1 MGPDVHVFKDQ
12 EFDSKWDSVQFD
24 EEMNY
29 VGLPGKDKLGI
40 LFEVKAYDPKLS
52 RQKEVQSVGWAYL
65 PLFVTVENENKSY
78 SIFTNQ
84 SLVQVSFPSN
94 NLIFNLFPLLFSFP
108 FSEDRLRRAF

>member
-1 MGPDVHVFKDQ
+1 
-12 EFDSKWDSVQFD
+12 
-24 EEMNY
+24 MNY

-40 LFEVKAYDPKLS
+40 LFEVKAYDPTLS

-84 SLVQVSFPSN
+84 GLTQVSFILLK
-94 NLIFNLFPLLFSFP
+94 LINLLFSLPCSFP
-108 FSEDRLRRAF
+108 SSVDQLKRAF